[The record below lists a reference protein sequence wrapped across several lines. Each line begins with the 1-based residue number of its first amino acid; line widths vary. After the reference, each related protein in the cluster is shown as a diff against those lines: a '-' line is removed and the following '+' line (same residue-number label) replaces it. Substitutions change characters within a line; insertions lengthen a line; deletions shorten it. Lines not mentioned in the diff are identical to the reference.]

1 MSFSCPHFE
10 PDQDFCHRLN
20 TDCVPGRPGC
30 VLGAGS
36 VFAVPVEERIRAK
49 EEERRRHTSDPKFLE
64 FNQGSPGTA
73 APQP

>member
-49 EEERRRHTSDPKFLE
+49 EEEKRRNGETHRTVTR
-64 FNQGSPGTA
+64 SPDT
-73 APQP
+73 